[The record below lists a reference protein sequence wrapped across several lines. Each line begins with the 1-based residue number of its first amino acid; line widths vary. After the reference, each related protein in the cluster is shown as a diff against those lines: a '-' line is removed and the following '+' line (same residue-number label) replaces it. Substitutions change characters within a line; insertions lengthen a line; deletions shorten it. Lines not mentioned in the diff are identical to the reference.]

1 MPNVHIVKRDD
12 MESIGVKE
20 LRNNLS
26 RILRMVEEGKT
37 IRVMRHGKTVVELRP
52 VGANMLHNMIKRL
65 KERDL
70 SEGGTGVI
78 GPIQS
83 VKNRK
88 PGTQISDYISEDR
101 R

>member
-1 MPNVHIVKRDD
+1 

-26 RILRMVEEGKT
+26 RIIKLVEQGKV
-37 IRVMRHGKTVVELRP
+37 IQVLRHGKRVMELRP
-52 VGANMLHNMIKRL
+52 SAGDPQHNITRRL
-65 KERDL
+65 NTQGL
-70 SEGGTGVI
+70 SEGGSGLI
-78 GPIQS
+78 GPIRS

-88 PGTQISDYISEDR
+88 PGTQVSDYVIEDR